1 MHTFFLLS
9 ALLLVAVLSGL
20 GAVLL
25 QVAPPTGRRPL
36 ALVTLAAP
44 PIVLA
49 LAVAHLIP
57 HFWPD
62 CAPLVG
68 WDRVATF
75 ALLGTL
81 GAVVV
86 GATVLNVARQA
97 LVERLLLVCP
107 VVSDRAVTATAA
119 ELAQAVAIAVP
130 TVRLLPTAAPLA
142 VSGGLWR
149 PTIVLSAWLVEHLD
163 RRELQAVLGHE
174 MVHLARRDHL
184 VRWLARLLR
193 DATAY
198 LPGSWYALQALEADE
213 ELTADAL
220 AVAATQ
226 RPLAMASAL
235 GKVWRAVV
243 ATPQPTGV
251 VGVPAYAGA
260 SAAQL
265 EERVRR
271 LMEGRAHCAPPIA
284 GRLLAGITVVSVGE
298 LAPRLL
304 AFSATAL
311 PLVCTLRH

>member
-107 VVSDRAVTATAA
+107 VVSDPAVTATAA
-119 ELAQAVAIAVP
+119 ELARGVATGVP
-130 TVRLLPTAAPLA
+130 TVRVLPSATPLA

-163 RRELQAVLGHE
+163 GRELQAVLGHE

-193 DATAY
+193 DATAH

-235 GKVWRAVV
+235 GKVWRAIV

-251 VGVPAYAGA
+251 VGVPVYAGA

-265 EERVRR
+265 EERVTR
-271 LMEGRAHCAPPIA
+271 LVEGRASCAPPIA
-284 GRLLAGITVVSVGE
+284 GRLLAGITLVSVGE

-304 AFSATAL
+304 AFSATTL